1 MRRGL
6 RAAGVSGIPRGP
18 RSATRENPF
27 GLTPRQMEVL
37 MLLAAELTNAEIAA
51 RLHLSPKTVDHHVSA
66 VLSKMDVHTRE
77 AAVELAR
84 GQGLFEN

>member
-1 MRRGL
+1 
-6 RAAGVSGIPRGP
+6 
-18 RSATRENPF
+18 
-27 GLTPRQMEVL
+27 